1 MKFAGGNHFNQIC
14 GKIGIETTELRQNLR
29 IDANRCC
36 RDVKQVRRLANEFT
50 NILAMGTPVRK
61 TLRTDAGRMQRRR
74 HHMTARGLSLCSM
87 YLKPDLNV
95 ATESTIQ
102 ISYITV
108 FHSNYGAILLSFRY
122 MTIHGT
128 DNGLMDDGQTRQPSH
143 IIDP

>member
-1 MKFAGGNHFNQIC
+1 
-14 GKIGIETTELRQNLR
+14 
-29 IDANRCC
+29 
-36 RDVKQVRRLANEFT
+36 
-50 NILAMGTPVRK
+50 
-61 TLRTDAGRMQRRR
+61 
-74 HHMTARGLSLCSM
+74 MTARGLSLCSM